1 MEFPIILFVHRN
13 TLLTN
18 ALHKLFAVTKQI
30 IHKKRV
36 HHTMPNQPTAIAGCH
51 CLPGWTDDKGFFVT
65 DGDDF
70 VIVQMKRM
78 KVPLWEPLRF
88 QGMWREDEWGIGRF
102 EASQLTSL
110 PHH

>member
-1 MEFPIILFVHRN
+1 
-13 TLLTN
+13 
-18 ALHKLFAVTKQI
+18 
-30 IHKKRV
+30 
-36 HHTMPNQPTAIAGCH
+36 MPNQPTAIAGCH